1 METLNSIFVA
11 FMSIS
16 LEAQLAVILMFLLIL
31 FAAEALINH
40 IRRTGDKKP
49 YTGPSSLALVVT
61 DELIRTVR
69 PRKNHRHA
77 RGRYQ
82 NNSEKEDF
90 FDMVTRFRE
99 EIPA

>member
-11 FMSIS
+11 FLYLS
-16 LEAQLAVILMFLLIL
+16 LEAKVAIILLLGLLMFSVD
-31 FAAEALINH
+31 FMGRH
-40 IRRTGDKKP
+40 ISSTRTPKRNRHRR
-49 YTGPSSLALVVT
+49 A
-61 DELIRTVR
+61 
-69 PRKNHRHA
+69 
-77 RGRYQ
+77 RYQ

>member
-1 METLNSIFVA
+1 MQTLNSIFVA
-11 FMSIS
+11 FLSLSI
-16 LEAQLAVILMFLLIL
+16 EAQLAVIFMFVLIL
-31 FAAEALINH
+31 FAADALINH
-40 IRRTGDKKP
+40 IRSTNNKKP
-49 YTGPSSLALVVT
+49 YVGPSSLALVAT
-61 DELIRTVR
+61 DELIRTVI
-69 PRKNHRHA
+69 PRKHHRHS

>member
-11 FMSIS
+11 FLSLSI
-16 LEAQLAVILMFLLIL
+16 EAQLAVILGFFLIL
-31 FAAEALINH
+31 FAADALINH
-40 IRRTGDKKP
+40 IRSTNNKKP
-49 YTGPSSLALVVT
+49 YAGPSSLALVAT

-69 PRKNHRHA
+69 PHKNHRHT

-90 FDMVTRFRE
+90 FDMITRFRE